1 VGVVAVDDFD
11 NESLLSEIKSGTPVL
26 VTDGFEYYKES
37 GGADKGGFCFVAT
50 ATYGG
55 VLHPA
60 VGVLR
65 EFRDRFLM
73 TSLPGRLL
81 VHTYY
86 HYSPPLAE
94 AVRHSEALR
103 VASQVVLAPL
113 VGLAWCAT
121 RLGAPLALLLLFA
134 LPAVP
139 VLVRR
144 ARRILP

>member
-1 VGVVAVDDFD
+1 
-11 NESLLSEIKSGTPVL
+11 VL
-26 VTDGFEYYKES
+26 VTDGFEYYKEA
-37 GGADKGGFCFVAT
+37 GGKDTGGFCFVAT

-65 EFRDRFLM
+65 EFRDQYLM

-86 HYSPPLAE
+86 RLSPPLAE
-94 AVRHSEALR
+94 AVRHSAVLR
-103 VASQVVLAPL
+103 GVSQVVLAPL
-113 VGLAWCAT
+113 VGLAWCVT
-121 RLGAPLALLLLFA
+121 RLGAPLALLLLLA

-144 ARRILP
+144 ARRTLP